1 MHDLPARLAGDLLEA
16 ADFLRAFGEPLQLA
30 RFGAEELAHALSS
43 PQSGTLWRR
52 LNLLQVQ
59 LLRLLLADP
68 SAARWWVA
76 GSRLREAWWHPAA
89 EPPIECD

>member
-1 MHDLPARLAGDLLEA
+1 MHGLPARLAGDLLEA

-52 LNLLQVQ
+52 LNLLQVP
-59 LLRLLLADP
+59 LSSSTRNPTVTPARTPARTLTRALAQP
-68 SAARWWVA
+68 
-76 GSRLREAWWHPAA
+76 
-89 EPPIECD
+89 